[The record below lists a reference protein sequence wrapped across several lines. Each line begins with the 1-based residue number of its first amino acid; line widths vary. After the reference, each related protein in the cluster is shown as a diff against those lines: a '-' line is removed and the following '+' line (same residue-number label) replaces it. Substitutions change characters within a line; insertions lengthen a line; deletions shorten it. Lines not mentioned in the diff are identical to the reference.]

1 MYYIKLSKLHI
12 LTKENLIHS
21 NYRIQFLAIFLIISW
36 SQNIK
41 HTEIKLMNYC
51 VLYVKLY
58 KSEKT

>member
-51 VLYVKLY
+51 VLR
-58 KSEKT
+58 KTL